1 MKHDTEAA
9 LRRFEE
15 ELLAQQESPS
25 APAFEYPEDVR
36 SRKDPKV
43 YANYANDYGRELRHF
58 ARSGGKLRR
67 RDPIGVLLNITI
79 CLLCLGIIGVM
90 IYWVQNLL

>member
-15 ELLAQQESPS
+15 ELLAQQPQS
-25 APAFEYPEDVR
+25 APAFEYPEDIR
-36 SRKDPKV
+36 THREPKV
-43 YANYANDYGRELRHF
+43 YANYANDYGRDLRHF
-58 ARSGGKLRR
+58 ARSGGKTRKKL
-67 RDPIGVLLNITI
+67 DPVAVALKIII

-90 IYWVQNLL
+90 FYWVRHLL